1 MKLAYN
7 RILLKLSGETLSPP
21 DTTGLEGKNLADVA
35 NEIAE
40 VAQKGVKTGIVI
52 GGGNL
57 FRGAL
62 LDLPGVDRVRGDYMG
77 MIATIIN
84 SIALSAAL
92 NQAGAKSRVLS
103 AIEIPGV
110 VQLFNTQAAND
121 ALDNNEVVV
130 FAAGTGNPFFTTDTA
145 ASLRGIQISADALV
159 KATKV
164 DGVFDKDPKVHD
176 DAVRFPKLTYSEV
189 LQKNLKVMDA
199 AAVSMCRDNELPI
212 IVFDFFA
219 RGNLMR
225 VISGEDIGTTVRG
238 KE

>member
-7 RILLKLSGETLSPP
+7 RVLLKLSGETLSPP
-21 DTTGLEGKNLADVA
+21 DTTGLEGENLAEVA
-35 NEIAE
+35 EEIAK
-40 VAQKGVKTGIVI
+40 VAQKGVRIGIVI

-84 SIALSAAL
+84 GLALGAAL
-92 NQAGAKSRVLS
+92 KHAGANSRVLS

-110 VQLFNTQAAND
+110 VELFNTQAAND
-121 ALDNNEVVV
+121 ALDNGEVVV
-130 FAAGTGNPFFTTDTA
+130 FTAGTGNPFFTTDTA

-164 DGVFDKDPKVHD
+164 DGVFDKDPKVHA
-176 DAVRFPKLTYSEV
+176 DAVRFSKLTYSEV
-189 LQKNLKVMDA
+189 LQKNLRVMDA

-238 KE
+238 E